1 MFSCPECGR
10 PLQRNR
16 DICIY
21 CGYRLNENELEEVAK
36 VLNSEAV
43 REAEKAAADAL
54 LNLEPSS
61 TVGATGRL
69 VAKIS
74 VITLSVAAV
83 IFLSW
88 VSEWNPVII
97 LSSGRR
103 RQDHTACQE
112 IRRRITGNW

>member
-1 MFSCPECGR
+1 VRAAADEK
-10 PLQRNR
+10 
-16 DICIY
+16 
-21 CGYRLNENELEEVAK
+21 ELEEVAK

-43 REAEKAAADAL
+43 REAEKAVDAL

-61 TVGATGRL
+61 SMGATGRL
-69 VAKIS
+69 IAKIS

-97 LSSGRR
+97 LSSVVLFSLPVWQVLRR
-103 RQDHTACQE
+103 L
-112 IRRRITGNW
+112 